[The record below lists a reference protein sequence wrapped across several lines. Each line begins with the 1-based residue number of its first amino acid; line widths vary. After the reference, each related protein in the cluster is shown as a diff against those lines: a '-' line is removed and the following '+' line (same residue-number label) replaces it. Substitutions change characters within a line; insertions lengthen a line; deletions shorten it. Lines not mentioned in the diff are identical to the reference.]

1 MASSVHVECSR
12 QVLAKFAMS
21 TCHLRAHVLH
31 WMLFSQSPLCARFIL
46 VASETYTLWQFP
58 HRSPVNLPGY
68 LLACLSIDSVP
79 LFDTANNTHS
89 VLYDRSLTRKPSA
102 LAWHCILP
110 ATQRIVDISSA
121 YLPIKGSSAIFVGAV
136 VKLIVS
142 RSCTSFHSWLEAGG
156 LSSINNFPQLMTV
169 DSSCGCCLSD

>member
-21 TCHLRAHVLH
+21 TCHLRAHVLN

-46 VASETYTLWQFP
+46 VASETYALWQFP

-102 LAWHCILP
+102 LES
-110 ATQRIVDISSA
+110 ISMA
-121 YLPIKGSSAIFVGAV
+121 
-136 VKLIVS
+136 
-142 RSCTSFHSWLEAGG
+142 
-156 LSSINNFPQLMTV
+156 
-169 DSSCGCCLSD
+169 CLSATATSSMCSLLCSWPGTVSCQQHKGLLTYQVHTCLSRARQPSLWGPW